1 MILPVKTISTNNIN
15 WKHKHYINSYDLS
28 SASSSYLTLENL
40 VQKLKMKS
48 RHYSY
53 GGNNWLLFNSIQDAL
68 DFKTNTIPAIKQKSK
83 QYISNFK
90 QKKASIFVGASSEIP
105 SLYLSRIA
113 KTYPQLNFKR
123 VIHKTEDALVISNLR
138 PLTLENAFSDKYCL
152 YFNINNDAFFIQSS
166 KIKDSDDP
174 FSNFVSENFLDNLKH
189 LKIPYYIGIN
199 SMEEACGEKALE
211 EIMHNDK
218 IIDTMDLIQYI
229 WDNIPEMPEEMSNTV
244 FQSLKAEDDGTYM
257 TALDMMLMFN
267 WQKYILKFTIALYT
281 RPDFSKH
288 LISYLNKNQRF
299 LYWCLNLLP
308 KNLHQLR
315 RYSNDIIQSPIL
327 GQITCPNNHVLCDDG
342 YIVSNPLFKK
352 ENEFELLRHLIKYN
366 LQQDLNSCYRSYL
379 GTLFKIV
386 IHYKEDEV
394 KSSDLGVGG
403 NRIVEHIQTTLQVRY
418 PTFYKII
425 EDYNFTYTLELDE

>member
-1 MILPVKTISTNNIN
+1 MILPVKTINTNNIT
-15 WKHKHYINSYDLS
+15 WSHKHYIDYYSIPSIS
-28 SASSSYLTLENL
+28 SCLTLEDL
-40 VQKLKMKS
+40 AQKLKMRS
-48 RHYSY
+48 SHYSY
-53 GGNNWLLFNSIQDAL
+53 CGNNWALFNSVQDASN
-68 DFKTNTIPAIKQKSK
+68 FKTNTILALKQKSK

-90 QKKASIFVGASSEIP
+90 QNKASIFVGPNSEIP

-123 VIHKTEDALVISNLR
+123 VVHKTEDSMIISNLH

-152 YFNINNDAFFIQSS
+152 YFNIDNNAFFIQSS
-166 KIKDSDDP
+166 KIKDSDNS
-174 FSNFVSENFLDNLKH
+174 FSNFVSDDFLNTLKN

-199 SMEEACGEKALE
+199 STEESCGVSVLE

-218 IIDTMDLIQYI
+218 IIDAVDLIQYI
-229 WDNIPEMPEEMSNTV
+229 WDNIPEMSEEMSNTV
-244 FQSLKAEDDGTYM
+244 FQSLKAEDEGTYM
-257 TALDMMLMFN
+257 TALDMMFMFN

-281 RPDFSKH
+281 RPSFSKH

-308 KNLHQLR
+308 KNLSQLR
-315 RYSNDIIQSPIL
+315 HYSNDIIQSPTL
-327 GQITCPNNHVLCDDG
+327 GQIACPSNRVLCDGG
-342 YIVSNPLFKK
+342 YIVNNPLFKK
-352 ENEFELLRHLIKYN
+352 ENEFELLRQLIKYN
-366 LQQDLNSCYRSYL
+366 LQQGLNSNYRSYL

-403 NRIVEHIQTTLQVRY
+403 NRIVEHIQTTLQVKY

-425 EDYNFTYTLELDE
+425 EDYNFMYTLELDE